1 MPTDTYKVVLGDRTL
16 VKKVVIGTPLDN
28 VTINQYAD
36 IDNLVGVDTTG
47 KSDGNTLVYDSDS
60 GNFVTTRDPV
70 LEVDGKFYPSDSAHT
85 NILIRRSGTQG
96 QPLLLQQGEMAYSFL
111 EDPLTD
117 GFGNGGDRLY
127 IATGADSAGNSTR
140 IDVIGGRY
148 FTNLLNHQQGELT
161 AQSALITD
169 SDKRLD
175 QILADS
181 ATFTIARA
189 DTAIND
195 KTATR
200 VIQPLESEDAVTFI
214 TNQDVTLMTVNDS
227 AGVII
232 SHHLNGENDSRQIFA
247 TEENGVVIG
256 LPAPSPLRTSLTVH
270 GLSFLDS
277 TDVGGDLDVIG
288 DFEQSGVS
296 SLQAVQRWSTT
307 ARFLSLATN
316 ANAGDLSTIDSAGI
330 KVGSPSNP
338 LAYIKYKYR
347 AAESDCWDFSDGIC
361 APKLEVE
368 RFDFEIIDC
377 GTYA

>member
-47 KSDGNTLVYDSDS
+47 KSDGNTLVYDSAS

-70 LEVDGKFYPSDSAHT
+70 IEVDGKFYPSDSAHT

-96 QPLLLQQGEMAYSFL
+96 QPLVLQQGEMAYSYL

-127 IATGADSAGNSTR
+127 IATGTDSAGQSTR

-148 FTNLLNHQQGELT
+148 FTNLLNHQQGSLT

-181 ATFTIARA
+181 ATFTISRS
-189 DTAIND
+189 TQAIND
-195 KTATR
+195 QTLTRIIKPLAT
-200 VIQPLESEDAVTFI
+200 EDAVTFV
-214 TNQDVTLMTVNDS
+214 TNEDITLMTVSDS
-227 AGVII
+227 
-232 SHHLNGENDSRQIFA
+232 
-247 TEENGVVIG
+247 NGVVMFHQQPSFPYDAEQIFETTATGAIIG
-256 LPAPSPLRTSLTVH
+256 TEVNRKSLTVK
-270 GLSFLDS
+270 GLSILDS
-277 TDVGGDLDVIG
+277 TEVAGDLDVIG
-288 DFEQSGVS
+288 DFEQVGFS
-296 SLQAVQRWSTT
+296 SIQAVTNWTTT
-307 ARFLSLATN
+307 ARFLSLATG
-316 ANAGDLSTIDSAGI
+316 ANASDLSTIDSAGI
-330 KVGSPSNP
+330 KVGSPTDP

-361 APKLEVE
+361 APKIEVE

>member
-1 MPTDTYKVVLGDRTL
+1 MPTDTYKVVLGDRTI

-36 IDNLVGVDTTG
+36 IDNIVGVDTTG

-96 QPLLLQQGEMAYSFL
+96 QPLVLQQGEMAYSYL

-127 IATGADSAGNSTR
+127 IATGTDSAGQSTR

-148 FTNLLNHQQGELT
+148 FTNLLNHPQGTLT
-161 AQSALITD
+161 SQSAIITD
-169 SDKRLD
+169 SDRKVDIL
-175 QILADS
+175 LADS
-181 ATFTIARA
+181 ASFDIMRA
-189 DTAIND
+189 VEGIITDTRTPRIRPL
-195 KTATR
+195 AT
-200 VIQPLESEDAVTFI
+200 ENAVALISNT
-214 TNQDVTLMTVNDS
+214 DVTLLKASDS
-227 AGVII
+227 AGIELFHT
-232 SHHLNGENDSRQIFA
+232 SANQPTSELTLA
-247 TEENGVVIG
+247 TTTSGILIGVEGG
-256 LPAPSPLRTSLTVH
+256 LRKTLTVV
-270 GLSFLDS
+270 GRSFLDS
-277 TDVGGDLDVIG
+277 TAMNGDVEISGGNLTQQGLFTEINVER
-288 DFEQSGVS
+288 FT
-296 SLQAVQRWSTT
+296 TT
-307 ARFLSLATN
+307 ARNLVVASGAS
-316 ANAGDLSTIDSAGI
+316 ASDLRTIDSAGI
-330 KVGSPSNP
+330 KVGSGTDP

-347 AAESDCWDFSDGIC
+347 AGESDCWDFSDGIC

-368 RFDFEIIDC
+368 RFDFETIDC